1 MAVSSALSAA
11 VSAMA
16 TAARFSSGAGSP
28 ARVRVKAAQ
37 RPAIFRR
44 VVSSNGRGIPLD
56 YITFALDGMS
66 AG

>member
-1 MAVSSALSAA
+1 
-11 VSAMA
+11 
-16 TAARFSSGAGSP
+16 
-28 ARVRVKAAQ
+28 VKAAQ